1 MADIVKTKN
10 KGQCELATG
19 SDIEAISDIVRTALK
34 NTGGRPAVFPN
45 TKEGIQD
52 FRTQSI
58 SYFDYVAQVNAGREA
73 EKAVI
78 PDVEN
83 WATYLGLTR
92 QSIFRYEQRSEEWK
106 DTIQLFKNAIASYKK
121 EMALHYK
128 IPPMVFAFDMA
139 NNHNYINTSEFKM
152 TVEAVPTKEQEQ
164 KAALETEI
172 RENGLIWDEAAQ
184 TYIEDKGAY

>member
-1 MADIVKTKN
+1 M
-10 KGQCELATG
+10 
-19 SDIEAISDIVRTALK
+19 
-34 NTGGRPAVFPN
+34 
-45 TKEGIQD
+45 
-52 FRTQSI
+52 
-58 SYFDYVAQVNAGREA
+58 AQVNAGREA
-73 EKAVI
+73 EKALI

-106 DTIQLFKNAIASYKK
+106 DTIQLFKNAIAAYKK

-128 IPPMVFAFDMA
+128 IPPMIFAFDMA

-172 RENGLIWDEAAQ
+172 RENGLIWDETTQ